1 MSKEE
6 IYDTMWDSEEHN
18 VEITTKTG
26 NTITGYVDLF
36 ESRDDNS
43 DDDVNPGEASVSI
56 LGKDKGTEWGCVVYE
71 DDIQTIR
78 ITD

>member
-1 MSKEE
+1 MPKEE

-18 VEITTKTG
+18 VEITTKAG
-26 NTITGYVDLF
+26 NTINGYVDLF
-36 ESRDDNS
+36 ESREDNS

-56 LGKDKGTEWGCVVYE
+56 LEKEKNKEWSYVVYE
-71 DDIQTIR
+71 DDIQDIR